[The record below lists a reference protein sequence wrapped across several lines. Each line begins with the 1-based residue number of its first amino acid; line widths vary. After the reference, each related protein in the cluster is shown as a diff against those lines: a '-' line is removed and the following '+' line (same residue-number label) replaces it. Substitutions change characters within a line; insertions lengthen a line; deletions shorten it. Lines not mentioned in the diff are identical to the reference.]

1 MHGCLV
7 AYFNPIGGPSLAV
20 IGGILGTLIS
30 TLPSLIWALHWSWK
44 NYKVK
49 TDFRN
54 SAKIFAASAIASI
67 VTYLFISFL
76 SLPYFVILLSG
87 FVVFT
92 VVYLAVA
99 PLIGAVNQTDIDN
112 FKNMFSSLG
121 IIAKIL
127 SFPLFFMRKMC
138 EVKNSKK

>member
-1 MHGCLV
+1 MELLFQLFPH
-7 AYFNPIGGPSLAV
+7 
-20 IGGILGTLIS
+20 
-30 TLPSLIWALHWSWK
+30 LIWGLHWSWK
-44 NYKVK
+44 NYGVK
-49 TDFRN
+49 IDFGN

-67 VTYLFISFL
+67 VTYLLIGFL
-76 SLPYFVILLSG
+76 NFTLFFILLIG
-87 FVVFT
+87 FVVFM

-127 SFPLFFMRKMC
+127 DLPLLFMRKMC
-138 EVKNSKK
+138 KVKNSKNAQKQ